1 MIFLFTF
8 ILLLSI
14 SEVYSFKGYQKS
26 LSIARHKLFISFAII
41 NFLFIAGL
49 ALIAYKQWNNHTNS
63 SVISNLLTGIL
74 FAIFLFFLV
83 STILFFVEDIFRFL
97 KWVFLFI
104 TKKNQLGYP
113 KRTKPLG
120 LSAAIWG
127 LLMFMLVVYG
137 MLFGFTHYKVHHVD
151 FVHIDVP
158 ESFNGFKIAQ
168 ISDIHLG
175 TFGNKKQVE
184 KGLNKLMDQKPDMIV
199 FTGDMVNNY
208 SSEALDYIDLF
219 KKLEA
224 PFGKYA
230 IMGNHDYAHYA
241 YKLTKKEQNEDTQ
254 KLRQVIEQ
262 MGFTIL
268 SNSNEII
275 FRNADSIILA
285 GVENWGNAPFPQY
298 GELETALNNIDSASF
313 VLLLSHDPSHWS
325 QKVLSFKLP
334 IALTLSGHTHGMQ
347 FGFELGNKKWSPVQ
361 YIYPNWAGMYQRG
374 KQHLYVNR
382 GFGCIGF
389 PGRVGIRPEITLIEL
404 KK

>member
-1 MIFLFTF
+1 MIFLLTF
-8 ILLLSI
+8 ILLLLI
-14 SEVYSFKGYQKS
+14 GEVYSYKGFQKS
-26 LSIARHKLFISFAII
+26 LSLSKRKLFISFAII

-49 ALIAYKQWNNHTNS
+49 ALIVYKQWNNHTNS
-63 SVISNLLTGIL
+63 SIISNLLTGVL

-83 STILFFVEDIFRFL
+83 STILFFIEDVFRFL
-97 KWVFLFI
+97 KWLFQLI
-104 TKKNQLGYP
+104 THKKQSSYP
-113 KRTKPLG
+113 NRTKALG

-151 FVHIDVP
+151 FKHAKIPD
-158 ESFNGFKIAQ
+158 SFNGFKIAQ

-184 KGLNKLMDQKPDMIV
+184 KGLNKLMEQKPDMIV

-219 KKLEA
+219 KRLDA

-241 YKLTKKEQNEDTQ
+241 YKLTKKEQEEDTQ
-254 KLRQVIEQ
+254 KLRHIIEQ
-262 MGFTIL
+262 MGFNLL

-275 FRNADSIILA
+275 VHHGDSIVLA

-313 VLLLSHDPSHWS
+313 VLLLSHDPSHWT
-325 QKVLSFKLP
+325 QKVLNFRLP

-361 YIYPNWAGMYQRG
+361 YLYPNWAGMYQSD
-374 KQHLYVNR
+374 KQYLYVNR
-382 GFGCIGF
+382 GFGGIGF